1 MDTKTTSRL
10 NELYLGIIAYSKVS
24 CPWFGVIDFAG
35 LAASAINLL
44 IQRGEIGSW
53 EKRECSRYMV
63 DLFNRDLGG
72 SMPQSVVDEV
82 VNYMA
87 GYTDIDQNL
96 AGILAAIEM
105 SR

>member
-10 NELYLGIIAYSKVS
+10 NELYLGIIAYSKVT

-53 EKRECSRYMV
+53 EKRDCSRHMV
-63 DLFNRDLGG
+63 DLFNRDIGG
-72 SMPQSVVDEV
+72 SMPRNVVEEV

-87 GYTDIDQNL
+87 SYTDIDQNL